1 MSEVVLT
8 SFTNTDNS
16 NYLYF
21 GNSGYST
28 ITPHAQG
35 FQIQNSGLIT
45 SIEVKIINIPS
56 TKPDWIVSIQTDDSG
71 KPSGNL
77 INVNATKTIAGP
89 SATGITKIT
98 FDNSFSF
105 SADTQYWL
113 VLHQSDPVF
122 GHVWGMSYN
131 SNDEYS
137 YGAFLYSTNG
147 GVSWND
153 SGGDYYFVIYGES
166 SSVTKI
172 SKVAGVSQAKI
183 KTVYPTALSNIK
195 KISEITN
202 S

>member
-1 MSEVVLT
+1 MAEVVLT

-21 GNSGYST
+21 GNSGYTT

-45 SIEVKIINIPS
+45 SIEVKILDVPI
-56 TKPDWIVSIQTDDSG
+56 TKPDWTISIQTDDGG

-77 INVNATKTIAGP
+77 IDANATKTIAGP
-89 SATGITKIT
+89 SATGITKVI
-98 FDNSFSF
+98 FDNNFSF
-105 SADTQYWL
+105 NINTQYWL
-113 VLHQSDPVF
+113 VLHQAEPVF
-122 GHVWGMSYN
+122 GNVWQMSYN
-131 SNDEYS
+131 ANDEYP
-137 YGAFLYSTNG
+137 YGSFLYSTDG
-147 GVSWND
+147 GSNWTD
-153 SGGDYYFVIYGES
+153 SEGDYYFVIYGELS
-166 SSVTKI
+166 SATKI